1 MYQLYEHFIQT
12 KGKLYNQYLKIATES
27 FRDLIDNCGCDETGI
42 EWAYE
47 PFIEAVKEIKTTKPE
62 DAAAFLEATLCTD
75 NNITIYYARL
85 LTAGFL
91 KKNKFLYED
100 FIGDVEIFCQ
110 N

>member
-1 MYQLYEHFIQT
+1 MT
-12 KGKLYNQYLKIATES
+12 KGEQYDQYLKIATES
-27 FRDLIDNCGCDETGI
+27 FRDLIENCGCEEIGI
-42 EWAYE
+42 EWAFE
-47 PFIEAVKEIKTTKPE
+47 PFIESVKEIKTTKPE
-62 DAAAFLEATLCTD
+62 DAAEFLNKTLCTE

-100 FIGDVEIFCQ
+100 FIGDVDIFCQ

>member
-1 MYQLYEHFIQT
+1 MYQLYEYFIQT
-12 KGKLYNQYLKIATES
+12 KGQLYEQYLKIATES
-27 FRDLIDNCGCDETGI
+27 FRDLIDNCDCDETGI

-47 PFIEAVKEIKTTKPE
+47 PFLEAVKAIRTTKPA
-62 DAAAFLEATLCTD
+62 DSAKFLWDTLCTD

-100 FIGDVEIFCQ
+100 FIGDVDTFCQ